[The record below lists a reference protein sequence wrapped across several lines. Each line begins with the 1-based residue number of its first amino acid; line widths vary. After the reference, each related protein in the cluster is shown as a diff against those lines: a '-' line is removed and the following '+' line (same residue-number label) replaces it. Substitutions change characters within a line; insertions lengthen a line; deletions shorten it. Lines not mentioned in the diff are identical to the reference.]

1 MWAEGRRYGGRTAEE
16 RRESR
21 RTALLDAGYDLYGT
35 LGYRNVSIERVCS
48 HARLTARSFDEEFGS
63 REALLRAVYD
73 RTIAHAA
80 EAVFSAMAAAG
91 DGVRDVAG
99 AGIAAFVHAMLDD
112 PRAARIVHLE
122 VVGVSEGMEGHRRQV
137 LRAFADIVAAE
148 GLRLNDE
155 QQRYVDTNR
164 NGEAMHVEGGGTL
177 SLRATRTRTGD
188 SWATYESAMIRSKAT
203 FRPTASTSYY
213 ITARVRMPDVV
224 GTWPAL
230 WLNSDRRPDGST
242 TWPPEIDIL
251 EGAYNG
257 RDDRADMLHQATI
270 IRGAQTPSGGREYT
284 FSAPEFDRTWNNYH
298 APESLRARWIEVSA
312 EWTASNVC
320 YLVDGYR
327 TACENYR
334 WVENGGQQAAPAH
347 LLLNLAIGGSWAG
360 RYGIDAAKFPTS
372 LDVDWVRVYRRG

>member
-1 MWAEGRRYGGRTAEE
+1 MAVAVVAAGCDSHPDGYSLVWNDEFDDNQLDRAKWCTRYIYGGGPPLQVPDPACQ
-16 RRESR
+16 
-21 RTALLDAGYDLYGT
+21 
-35 LGYRNVSIERVCS
+35 RN
-48 HARLTARSFDEEFGS
+48 
-63 REALLRAVYD
+63 
-73 RTIAHAA
+73 
-80 EAVFSAMAAAG
+80 G
-91 DGVRDVAG
+91 DGN
-99 AGIAAFVHAMLDD
+99 LD
-112 PRAARIVHLE
+112 
-122 VVGVSEGMEGHRRQV
+122 
-137 LRAFADIVAAE
+137 F
-148 GLRLNDE
+148 LNDE

-320 YLVDGYR
+320 YFVDGYR